1 MNDVLLLAINVEY
14 VLRSLWGAIFPPT
27 SKGIKYCSCLLPP
40 LYCTGSQI
48 FEVLYYLQSRYYSYL
63 IMSAYCSVLCLLFDV
78 SALDS
83 SAHKHL
89 KHWAHNSD
97 HQFSLNAVFPS
108 LHLISKE
115 NSLVFEGIFSFPLS
129 CSVIYLKKKKKNYFS
144 WTIKAIFLSHF
155 MNKTLEKTF
164 FSDMPIKMWSAFCWK
179 CFNEVFCLQKSYYSN
194 VVNDIVDVNLVLKH
208 LWIPIC
214 HWVQFLK
221 PGQLY
226 LKEEFSSYKL
236 NQPPLSLSIQHVL
249 CSSQFWHS
257 G

>member
-48 FEVLYYLQSRYYSYL
+48 FEVLYYLRSRYYSYL

-129 CSVIYLKKKKKNYFS
+129 CSVIYLKNKNKK
-144 WTIKAIFLSHF
+144 II
-155 MNKTLEKTF
+155 
-164 FSDMPIKMWSAFCWK
+164 SAEPSKPF
-179 CFNEVFCLQKSYYSN
+179 FCLISWIRLSSRNIFFRHAYKN
-194 VVNDIVDVNLVLKH
+194 VKR
-208 LWIPIC
+208 
-214 HWVQFLK
+214 FL
-221 PGQLY
+221 L
-226 LKEEFSSYKL
+226 EMF
-236 NQPPLSLSIQHVL
+236 
-249 CSSQFWHS
+249 
-257 G
+257 